1 VCAVAGAPNRMQ
13 VMYGIAGERR
23 LPEWEIFGLPGYER
37 SGPVRVGNAAANQF
51 QLDVYGE
58 VMDLLYQACK
68 GGLARSDAA
77 WDLQR
82 ALVDHLETVWRMPD
96 EGIWEM
102 RAERRQF
109 TYSKVMA
116 WVAMDRAIKSVE
128 SFGVPGDAA
137 RWRALRQRI
146 HDDVCEHGY
155 DASRKSFVQHYD
167 SRELD
172 ASLLLI
178 ALTGF
183 LPGNDPRV
191 TGTVAAIQRELMA
204 DGLVMRYRTD
214 GSDGLPPG
222 EGAFLACSFW
232 LADNLVLQAR
242 REEARE
248 IFERLLALRNDVGL
262 LSEEYE
268 PVTKRFLGNFPQ
280 AFQINLGVNT
290 CGAWITM
297 PKMVANPLES

>member
-1 VCAVAGAPNRMQ
+1 
-13 VMYGIAGERR
+13 
-23 LPEWEIFGLPGYER
+23 
-37 SGPVRVGNAAANQF
+37 
-51 QLDVYGE
+51 
-58 VMDLLYQACK
+58 
-68 GGLARSDAA
+68 
-77 WDLQR
+77 
-82 ALVDHLETVWRMPD
+82 MPD
-96 EGIWEM
+96 DGIWEM

-146 HDDVCEHGY
+146 HDDVCAHGY
-155 DASRKSFVQHYD
+155 DASRKSFVQHYG

-178 ALTGF
+178 AITGF

-191 TGTVAAIQRELMA
+191 TGTVEAIRRELMA
-204 DGLVMRYRTD
+204 DGLVKRYRTDD

-232 LADNLVLQAR
+232 LADNLVLQGR

-268 PVTKRFLGNFPQ
+268 PETKRFLGNFPQ
-280 AFQINLGVNT
+280 AFSHIALINTATNLAAGTKPVEQR
-290 CGAWITM
+290 GER
-297 PKMVANPLES
+297 VAA